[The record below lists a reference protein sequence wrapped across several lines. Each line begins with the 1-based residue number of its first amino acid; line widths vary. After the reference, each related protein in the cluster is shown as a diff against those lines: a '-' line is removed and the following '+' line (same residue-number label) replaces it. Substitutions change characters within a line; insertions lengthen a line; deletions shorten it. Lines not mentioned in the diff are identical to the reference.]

1 MKTHAITVLLVDA
14 DSAEAARLGQLLADS
29 ETLNFTVEAVDL
41 LLEGLTLLETRR
53 FDVILADLGGRTGGL
68 TGLATLLARAGETP
82 VIILASAYE
91 KSQAL
96 EAVRAG
102 AQDYVQKV
110 HLNTNALERILLYA
124 IARHRTRART
134 EMQYSVSQLLAES
147 ENVAQA
153 RGRILELL
161 CGFLECSVG
170 QIWDVD
176 RQSGNLICMESW
188 HVPTRDYSEL
198 LFTSRGMYLSKSEE
212 LPGRALA
219 NGEPAW
225 LSDLAQHAKLPRMT
239 AAIREGLCSALVVPI
254 SLGAEI
260 FGVMEFFS
268 DQMSVPEEEM
278 LKVLANIGNQV
289 GQFIAREVA
298 EQEKEQLTNERLLV
312 LDSTSEGIYGVDL
325 KGCITFINRAAAEV
339 LGHSPE
345 SVLGKNSH
353 ALLHHS
359 HSDGSPYESRLCP
372 LVRVLA
378 TGEGCRV
385 DDEYFWK
392 ADQTSFPVEYSAFP
406 IVKEGLIA
414 GAVVCFKDIRK
425 RKKLEV
431 ELRVAQKLD
440 AVGRLAAGIAHEIN
454 TPVQFVGDNAH
465 FLRDS
470 FGESIKLQRKC
481 EQLFE
486 ESLKGSVSPE
496 TLAAV
501 KAVRA
506 EIDWGYLEVEIPKAI
521 DQVLN
526 GVGRVA
532 TIVRAMKEFSHVDQS
547 SDKTAA
553 DLNKALEST
562 LVVASNELKYVA
574 DLETDLGPLPP
585 VLCHLGDLNQVFL
598 NLLINAAHAIK
609 DVVKATGRKGRIGIQ
624 TRQDGDWVEVSIQDS
639 GTGIREEIR
648 DKIFDPFFTTKGVGE
663 GTGQGLALARAIV
676 VEKHGGTLTF
686 ETQMGAGTTFH
697 VRLPANGE
705 EAAKAASAR

>member
-1 MKTHAITVLLVDA
+1 MKTQAITVLLLDA
-14 DSAEAARLGQLLADS
+14 DRAEGQKICQLLADS
-29 ETLNFTVEAVDL
+29 ETLNFTVQSVSRLIEA
-41 LLEGLTLLETRR
+41 LTLLETRK
-53 FDVILADLGGRTGGL
+53 FDAILADLGGRTGGL
-68 TGLATLLARAGETP
+68 TGLATLLARGGETP
-82 VIILASAYE
+82 VIILASVYE

-102 AQDYVQKV
+102 AQDYVQKI

-124 IARHRTRART
+124 IERHRTRART

-153 RGRILELL
+153 RVRILELL
-161 CGFLECSVG
+161 CGFLECNVG

-176 RQSGNLICMESW
+176 RLSGNLICTESW
-188 HVPTRDYSEL
+188 HIPTRDYSEL
-198 LFTSRGMYLSKSEE
+198 LFTSRGMYLAKSEE
-212 LPGRALA
+212 LPGRSLA

-225 LSDLAQHAKLPRMT
+225 LSDLAQHAKLPRMA
-239 AAIREGLCSALVVPI
+239 AAIREGLQSALVVPI

-268 DQMSVPEEEM
+268 DRLSVPEEEM

-289 GQFIAREVA
+289 GQFVAREVA

-359 HSDGSPYESRLCP
+359 HADGSAYAPHVCP

-385 DDEYFWK
+385 DDECFWK

-406 IVKEGLIA
+406 IVKERLIA

-470 FGESIKLQRKC
+470 FGESIKLQRQY

-501 KAVRA
+501 QAVRA

-521 DQVLN
+521 DQVLD

-547 SDKTAA
+547 SDKAAA

-585 VLCHLGDLNQVFL
+585 VVCHLGDLNQVFL

-609 DVVKATGRKGRIGIQ
+609 DVVQASGRKGRIGIQ

-686 ETQMGAGTTFH
+686 ESQMGKGTTFH

-705 EAAKAASAR
+705 QAAKAASA